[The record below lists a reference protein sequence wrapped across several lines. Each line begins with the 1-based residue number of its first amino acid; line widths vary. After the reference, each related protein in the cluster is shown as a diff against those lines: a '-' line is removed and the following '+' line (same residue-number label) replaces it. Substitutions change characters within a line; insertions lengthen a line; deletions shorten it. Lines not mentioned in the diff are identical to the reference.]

1 MALSPYASAK
11 PSVLVVGNEKGGTG
25 KSTLAM
31 HLITGLLHDGFSVG
45 SVDIDARQGT
55 LSRYVENRQLYIKQQ
70 GKELPVPTHIRLM
83 RSALPEQQAA
93 EAEDRENLSKTL
105 EALAHCQFIV
115 LDTPGSDTFL
125 SRQAHS
131 YADTLVT
138 PLNDSFI
145 DLDLLVRLESS
156 PDNMVRPSSYA
167 EMVWEQRKQRAIR
180 DGGTIDWIV
189 VRNRLSC
196 TRTRNRDQMDQV
208 LGLLSKRIGFR
219 LGGGFGERVIFKELF
234 LSGLTLVDL
243 DKAGTSLTISHVTA
257 RQELRLLM
265 GMLPLSP
272 GQLSQASQASP
283 LSQSA

>member
-1 MALSPYASAK
+1 MDTSPQSSPK
-11 PSVLVVGNEKGGTG
+11 PYVLVVGNEKGGTG

-31 HLITGLLHDGFSVG
+31 HLITALLHDGFSVG

-55 LSRYVENRQLYIKQQ
+55 LSRYVENRQIYIKQH
-70 GKELPVPTHIRLM
+70 GKELPIPTHVRLM
-83 RSALPEQQAA
+83 RSALPDQHAA
-93 EAEDRENLSKTL
+93 EAEDRENLSKIF
-105 EALAHCQFIV
+105 EDLAHCQFIV

-131 YADTLVT
+131 YADILIT

-156 PDNMVRPSSYA
+156 PDNMVRPSTYA

-189 VRNRLSC
+189 VRNRLSS

-243 DKAGTSLTISHVTA
+243 DKAGTTLTISHVTA
-257 RQELRLLM
+257 RQELRFLM
-265 GMLPLSP
+265 SMLPLSP
-272 GQLSQASQASP
+272 DQLSKTA
-283 LSQSA
+283 